1 MKFGEVELTLNI
13 AQDERTASFTL
24 SDANLTHNLA
34 ELILKMNDAL
44 DGLDHIIS
52 AKYFSDNETKSLE
65 VTLARVL
72 VISEFVQI
80 NQLVAGI

>member
-1 MKFGEVELTLNI
+1 
-13 AQDERTASFTL
+13 
-24 SDANLTHNLA
+24 
-34 ELILKMNDAL
+34 MNDAL